1 MKKKLYNNTT
11 IILAIILILLLL
23 ILIYFLIRKSKIE
36 NFNTDIYKLE
46 VFTANWC
53 GHCKKFMLDPP
64 DGTGEWNKLKD
75 RFRTNSI
82 EDKCINW
89 EVSNPESR
97 QRGNS
102 FGEHSPKGFPTF
114 ILTKNDNYEAT
125 YNGPRTSDS
134 LCEFYNSHSGT
145 NL

>member
-1 MKKKLYNNTT
+1 
-11 IILAIILILLLL
+11 
-23 ILIYFLIRKSKIE
+23 
-36 NFNTDIYKLE
+36 
-46 VFTANWC
+46 
-53 GHCKKFMLDPP
+53 MLDPP

-89 EVSNPESR
+89 EVSNPESG

-114 ILTKNDNYEAT
+114 ILTKN
-125 YNGPRTSDS
+125 
-134 LCEFYNSHSGT
+134 
-145 NL
+145 